1 VRHEPG
7 AEVEVE
13 VEVGAYNPRPV
24 RRLVRNNGETMSH
37 DHPASAGR
45 SRLGIALGISAAVL
59 VAEFV
64 GAIVTGSLALL
75 VDAAHVLTDAG
86 GLAIALTA
94 ASLVGR
100 PANAKRT
107 FGFGRAEVLG
117 ATAQAAILL
126 AVGIFVLVEAVQRLF
141 DPPHIAGG
149 PLLLFGVIGLL
160 GNVASIAVLASGRKS
175 NLNMRAAFLD
185 VLGDALG
192 SIGVIAAAI
201 VITLTG
207 FELADAIAA
216 ILIGALI
223 LPRAFL
229 LLKETTSVLLEST
242 PKGLD
247 LDSVRDHL
255 LRLDHVQA
263 VHDLHVSQIATG
275 LPVLTAHVVVDD
287 SCFYDGHAPKMLDE
301 LQDCVAKHFDV
312 QIDHSTFQLELAE
325 HGAHEH
331 PTHD

>member
-1 VRHEPG
+1 MAHE
-7 AEVEVE
+7 
-13 VEVGAYNPRPV
+13 
-24 RRLVRNNGETMSH
+24 
-37 DHPASAGR
+37 HPAAPGR
-45 SRLGIALGISAAVL
+45 GRLGIALGISATVL
-59 VAEFV
+59 VAEV
-64 GAIVTGSLALL
+64 IGAIVTGSLALL

-100 PANAKRT
+100 PASSKRT
-107 FGFGRAEVLG
+107 FGFARAEVLG

-141 DPPHIAGG
+141 HPPEIAGG
-149 PLLLFGVIGLL
+149 PLILFGVIGLL

-175 NLNMRAAFLD
+175 NFNMRAAFLD
-185 VLGDALG
+185 VLGDAVG
-192 SIGVIAAAI
+192 SIAVIAAAI
-201 VITLTG
+201 VIALTG
-207 FELADAIAA
+207 FQLADALAA

-229 LLKETTSVLLEST
+229 LLRETTSVLLEST

-287 SCFYDGHAPKMLDE
+287 ECFYDGHNAQMLDD
-301 LQDCVAKHFDV
+301 LQHCVAEHFDV
-312 QIDHSTFQLELAE
+312 QIEHSTFQLEPAG
-325 HGAHEH
+325 HVAHEH